1 MTTGISIDYIAEL
14 EGPEFEVY
22 THLPPEVAQDIII
35 EPDVTG
41 IGF

>member
-14 EGPEFEVY
+14 DGPEFSVY
-22 THLPPEVAQDIII
+22 TQIPPEVVQEIII